1 MTVKVIYDGEHVFD
15 VTGSGY
21 DLQLL
26 WINQVTNGFQV
37 MAITFEPKERGVT
50 ARPPRNPLEGVMS
63 RVLIERTILVG
74 LLISAGVI
82 YSFIHALEGEVSL
95 DRARTVAVT
104 TMVFFQF
111 FQAWNSRSESQSI
124 FQVSFFSNP
133 WIVYGL
139 IASILAQLASIYV
152 PILQWVFKTEPLT
165 LLEWTKIA
173 AMSLTVILLVEA
185 DKGLRRL
192 KFK

>member
-1 MTVKVIYDGEHVFD
+1 
-15 VTGSGY
+15 
-21 DLQLL
+21 
-26 WINQVTNGFQV
+26 
-37 MAITFEPKERGVT
+37 
-50 ARPPRNPLEGVMS
+50 MS

-82 YSFIHALEGEVSL
+82 YSFIHAAEGEVSL

-104 TMVFFQF
+104 TMGFFQF

-124 FQVSFFSNP
+124 FQVSFFGNP